1 MSWRYLTIDELLKQ
15 KEPIWLHIL
24 RWDHNLMIPTAIEEV
39 YQDDEGNPYSIK
51 FYSGNVQIVKGYGV
65 YWWVTNKKPPQNVL
79 LKWEVKGCRNKEA
92 EPLIKG
98 SMTSSTTKT
107 T

>member
-51 FYSGNVQIVKGYGV
+51 FYSGNVQICKGYGV
-65 YWWVTNKKPPQNVL
+65 YWWVTNKKPPTSQL
-79 LKWEVKGCRNKEA
+79 RKWEAKQHGNRGA
-92 EPLIKG
+92 EE
-98 SMTSSTTKT
+98 SHTEV
-107 T
+107 